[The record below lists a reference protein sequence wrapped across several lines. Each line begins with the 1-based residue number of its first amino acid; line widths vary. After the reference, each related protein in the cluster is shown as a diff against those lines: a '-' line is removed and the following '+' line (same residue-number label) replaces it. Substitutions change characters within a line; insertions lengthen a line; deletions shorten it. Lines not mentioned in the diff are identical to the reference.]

1 MSERQ
6 SADKGQGREHS
17 RHLAHDIDETVQQSA
32 LYAVEQLVAF
42 AQNKGLVGPQDT
54 DYSRNLLLDQFGF
67 SEPYS
72 GRDVGALWPLKPSS
86 LCLMY

>member
-17 RHLAHDIDETVQQSA
+17 RHLANDIDETVQQSA

-42 AQNKGLVGPQDT
+42 AQNRGLIGPQDT
-54 DYSRNLLLDQFGF
+54 DYCRNLLLDQFGF

-72 GRDVGALWPLKPSS
+72 GGEAGGIMAPKPSS
-86 LCLMY
+86 LC